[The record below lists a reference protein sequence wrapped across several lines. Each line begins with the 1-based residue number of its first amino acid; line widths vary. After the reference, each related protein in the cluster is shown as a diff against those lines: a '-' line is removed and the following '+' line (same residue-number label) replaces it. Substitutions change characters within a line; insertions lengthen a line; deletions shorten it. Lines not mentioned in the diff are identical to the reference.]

1 MRLGLALYIS
11 NLMSLYHSAIS
22 DASWG
27 YDTTSVSAFSVL
39 TPSQHSTL
47 GWLARASLDMEVT
60 TEHLNISQKTQTK
73 CGSNPI
79 SLN

>member
-39 TPSQHSTL
+39 TPSTL

-60 TEHLNISQKTQTK
+60 TEHLNTSQKTQTK